1 MRGMDPVWRTLTKD
15 DAAALADLSE
25 AAEAVDRVGEHESA
39 ADIAEEFDS
48 PAMDARDGTCGA
60 FVDGRLVA
68 AGTVYARTSA
78 DPVHRMFFWGQV
90 HPEFRRRG
98 LGTAVVDWALGA
110 GTRITERRFPG
121 APCELQVGALDTSA
135 GNNALLKSRG
145 FSIERYE
152 FTMEIRLAERE
163 PGKTRVPD
171 GFTLLTYD
179 DALSEEY
186 RETHNSAFVPDH
198 PGSTIQTVESW
209 PHIIGTGTSSF
220 VQELS
225 FGLRDTKTGVLA
237 GYLFSRYYEAATAA
251 TGRRDL
257 YLNYIGTRREY
268 RGRGVAST
276 LIDAAVDGAAARGFD
291 TASLHVYADNPS
303 GALGVYQR
311 AGFTARQ
318 KQNVYKRATI

>member
-1 MRGMDPVWRTLTKD
+1 MRGMDPVWRTLTRD
-15 DAAALADLSE
+15 DAAALAELSA
-25 AAEAVDRVGEHESA
+25 AAEAVDQVGDHESA
-39 ADIAEEFDS
+39 QDIAEEFES
-48 PAMDARDGTCGA
+48 PALDAQDGTCGA
-60 FVDGRLVA
+60 FVGGRLAA

-78 DPVHRMFFWGQV
+78 DPVHRMFFWGRV
-90 HPEFRRRG
+90 HPDFRRRG

-121 APCELQVGALDTSA
+121 APCELLADALDTSA
-135 GNNALLKSRG
+135 GNNALFKSRG
-145 FSIERYE
+145 FTIERYE

-163 PGKTRVPD
+163 SGKTHVPD

-209 PHIIGTGTSSF
+209 PHVIGTGTSSF
-220 VQELS
+220 EQELS
-225 FGLRDTKTGVLA
+225 FGLRDSKTGTLA
-237 GYLFSRYYEAATAA
+237 GYLFSRCYEATTAA

-268 RGRGVAST
+268 RKRGVAST
-276 LIDAAVDGAAARGFD
+276 LINAAVDGAAARGFD

-311 AGFTARQ
+311 LGFSARQ
-318 KQNVYKRATI
+318 KLNIYKRGTI